1 MPSPRFVI
9 EGLICSSKCCP
20 IDDCGSQDI
29 CSAAE
34 SVFLGDDEG
43 SEGEGWVVVGSML
56 LSLFECFSGSW
67 ANQCELKWDW
77 WAKNSLIFTMLRS
90 LEAP

>member
-34 SVFLGDDEG
+34 SVPLGDDEG
-43 SEGEGWVVVGSML
+43 SEGEGCVVVGSML
-56 LSLFECFSGSW
+56 LFLFECFSGSGPIS
-67 ANQCELKWDW
+67 AN
-77 WAKNSLIFTMLRS
+77 
-90 LEAP
+90 